1 MQKKKKTSGPKYCI
15 TSFLRL
21 QIATQKHRNLPLHD
35 EQSLEMCCWHICVDI
50 LKGSDWSA
58 ESFQKTVIPLSR
70 FPQPLPVI
78 ASPLGIEPRDNGQIN
93 HLSFTLAV
101 NHVWVLSG
109 TATAEL
115 VNSAPLARC
124 CATAVFSQAPVE
136 AIWDETNGG
145 GECFKTFSLAG
156 IWQTDTYRFLI

>member
-1 MQKKKKTSGPKYCI
+1 MQKKKKKKPQSGPKYCI

-58 ESFQKTVIPLSR
+58 ESFQKTVIPLCR

-78 ASPLGIEPRDNGQIN
+78 ASPLGIEPRENGQIN
-93 HLSFTLAV
+93 HLSFTPTV
-101 NHVWVLSG
+101 NHVWVFNYA
-109 TATAEL
+109 ATAEL
-115 VNSAPLARC
+115 VSSAPMARC
-124 CATAVFSQAPVE
+124 CTPRCSAKHTVK
-136 AIWDETNGG
+136 AIWDETN
-145 GECFKTFSLAG
+145 KRRRWML
-156 IWQTDTYRFLI
+156 